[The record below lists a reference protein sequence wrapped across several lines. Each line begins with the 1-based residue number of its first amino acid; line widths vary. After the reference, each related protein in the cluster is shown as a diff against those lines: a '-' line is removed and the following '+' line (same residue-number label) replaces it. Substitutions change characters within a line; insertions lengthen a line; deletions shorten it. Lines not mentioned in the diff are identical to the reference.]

1 MTKNENYPHI
11 EFRFIQTEAMKK
23 MKNYGFDVTLKPLN
37 LKFAEITSNLSLI
50 TVELS
55 LPKLLV
61 MWKYTRVGIFDLN
74 LELYFEKWLSEK
86 ISVLKTGYFYSITSL
101 TIGGEDV
108 SIVLSTDYQLI
119 FNRFN
124 ENTNNESIEFYFD
137 FNLMTDRYTGNLSLS
152 NFYEIPVLRLRLPKD
167 IKLFTTNE
175 FDEYV
180 NYSYNAYI
188 DNEENPKEVSIELR
202 KTDSKDNNCVTNIHW
217 NRNTK
222 QTINSLSIS
231 NIYSTVKSFYNKSNE
246 TKELA
251 KLVLNIVCPQ
261 RDCGSGHQNHV
272 TISCCHNCYKKV
284 NHSLIKY

>member
-11 EFRFIQTEAMKK
+11 EFRLIQNEAMKR

-37 LKFAEITSNLSLI
+37 LKFAEITSNLSII
-50 TVELS
+50 TVGLS
-55 LPKLLV
+55 LPKFLI
-61 MWKYTRVGIFDLN
+61 MWEYTRVGIFDLN
-74 LELYFEKWLSEK
+74 LELTFKKWLNEK
-86 ISVLKTGYFYSITSL
+86 ISILKTGYFYAITSL

-108 SIVLSTDYQLI
+108 SMVLRTDYQLI

-137 FNLMTDRYTGNLSLS
+137 SNLMIDRYTGNLSLS

-167 IKLFTTNE
+167 IKLFTTNQ
-175 FDEYV
+175 FNEYV

-202 KTDSKDNNCVTNIHW
+202 KADSKDNNCVTKIDW
-217 NRNTK
+217 NRNTN

-231 NIYSTVKSFYNKSNE
+231 NTYSTVKSLNNK
-246 TKELA
+246 
-251 KLVLNIVCPQ
+251 
-261 RDCGSGHQNHV
+261 
-272 TISCCHNCYKKV
+272 
-284 NHSLIKY
+284 

>member
-11 EFRFIQTEAMKK
+11 EFRLIQTEAMKK

-37 LKFAEITSNLSLI
+37 LKFAEITSNLSLK

-55 LPKLLV
+55 LPKLLF

-74 LELYFEKWLSEK
+74 LGLTFKKWLSQK
-86 ISVLKTGYFYSITSL
+86 ISILKTGYFYAITSL

-108 SIVLSTDYQLI
+108 SMVLSTDYQLI
-119 FNRFN
+119 LNRFN

-137 FNLMTDRYTGNLSLS
+137 SNLMTANLSLS

-202 KTDSKDNNCVTNIHW
+202 KTDSNNNCITKIDW
-217 NRNTK
+217 NRNTN

-231 NIYSTVKSFYNKSNE
+231 NTVKSLYNKSKQTE
-246 TKELA
+246 ELA

-261 RDCGSGHQNHV
+261 SDCGSGHQNHV
-272 TISCCHNCYKKV
+272 PISCCHNCYKKA